1 MAKIKLGARPE
12 SVKFTAKF
20 KLLDGQDG
28 QIACVFKYRT
38 RTEFAEYVKGM
49 TGKKDDGEFD
59 YAAFIQGNV
68 QQSAEYLKGVLLG
81 WDLDAELNDESLFQL
96 ADELPQAC
104 AAIMEAYRAAML
116 EGRLGN

>member
-12 SVKFTAKF
+12 SVKYAVKF
-20 KLLDGQDG
+20 KLLDGQEA
-28 QIACVFKYRT
+28 QIQCVYKYRT
-38 RTEFAEYVKGM
+38 RTEFAEYVKSM

-59 YAAFIQGNV
+59 YAAFIKGNV
-68 QQSAEYLKGVLLG
+68 QQAADYLKGVLLG
-81 WDLDAELNDESLFQL
+81 WDLDADLSEESLFQL